1 MVLNYFFRCIKI
13 EETKIKNKVVFP
25 FIKLLIFI
33 FHRTGRTF
41 WKKMEAIKNFY
52 RNYICLNLNEFENL
66 SADLEINKVL
76 FFLALGICA
85 ACFVLNYYQSV
96 ISLFLKKLIRAE
108 ATAENAKT
116 LSDLGLKENKTLK
129 KLILKDGGVLKRA
142 VSVIGL
148 KKLTFEE
155 YKEAEARF
163 KQAKKEK
170 SEKGITKPSAL
181 EINFDEAKFYMTEEQ
196 RAYADHAYKTN
207 DGSII
212 KTSLYCL
219 LIIAL
224 YFVAVFLMPSILSA
238 INNMLA

>member
-1 MVLNYFFRCIKI
+1 
-13 EETKIKNKVVFP
+13 
-25 FIKLLIFI
+25 
-33 FHRTGRTF
+33 
-41 WKKMEAIKNFY
+41 MEAIKNFY
-52 RNYICLNLNEFENL
+52 RNYICLNLNEFKNL

-129 KLILKDGGVLKRA
+129 KLILKDSGVIKRA
-142 VSVIGL
+142 VTVIGL
-148 KKLTFEE
+148 KRLTFEE
-155 YKEAEARF
+155 YKNAEAQF

-170 SEKGITKPSAL
+170 CKDVIRPSVV
-181 EINFDEAKFYMTEEQ
+181 EINFDEAEFYMTDEQ

-207 DGSII
+207 DGSVV

-238 INNMLA
+238 ISNMLA